1 MLKKPVIIIL
11 IAIGLIVLAFWSPWS
26 NLNFSLLNI
35 FGISSVEKFA
45 TLKVKSLA
53 GEIEVLIDGE
63 YQDSVKS
70 ESDFLE
76 LTQINPGEH
85 LIVLQRK
92 GMDYQVTRK
101 INFEHGVDVVIAYEI
116 GPTQEFSEG
125 HILYTRKSF
134 ASEAN
139 TLIEIFSTPEHIK
152 VFLDGVLIGETPLK
166 DLDLDIS
173 GKHKLRFEKT
183 GYDSME
189 IEVLPETQ
197 EERNKLKNLLINLEV
212 SLFTRPVRVVTQ

>member
-26 NLNFSLLNI
+26 TFNFSFLNI
-35 FGISSVEKFA
+35 FGISSVEKYA

-63 YQDSVKS
+63 YQDSVS
-70 ESDFLE
+70 FESDFLE
-76 LTQINPGEH
+76 LTQIIPGEH
-85 LIVLQRK
+85 LIELQRK
-92 GMDYQVTRK
+92 GMDYRVTRK
-101 INFEHGVDVVIAYEI
+101 INFEPGVDVVIAYEI

-125 HILYTRKSF
+125 QILYTRKSF

-139 TLIEIFSTPEHIK
+139 TLIEIFATSEHIK
-152 VFLDGVLIGETPLK
+152 VFLDGVLIGETPIKELT
-166 DLDLDIS
+166 LDIS
-173 GKHKLRFEKT
+173 VKHKLRFEKA
-183 GYDSME
+183 GYDTME

-197 EERNKLKNLLINLEV
+197 EERNKLKNLLLNLEV
-212 SLFTRPVRVVTQ
+212 SLFTRPVKVVTQ